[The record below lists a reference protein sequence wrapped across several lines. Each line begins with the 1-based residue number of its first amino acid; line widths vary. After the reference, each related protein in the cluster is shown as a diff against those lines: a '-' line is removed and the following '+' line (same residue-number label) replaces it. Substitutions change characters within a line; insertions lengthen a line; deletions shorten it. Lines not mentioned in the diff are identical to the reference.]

1 MIRMI
6 IHLQSL
12 LNTVTIMYKNYYQR
26 LQKVVNGWGH
36 DLIHVHPLFLL
47 FSNLDKTDLR
57 VQCWFSGTYP
67 PPLLCNQTA
76 NDGGILPDS
85 CLLVPEFL
93 QPQHAL
99 NFLSH

>member
-26 LQKVVNGWGH
+26 LQKFVNGWGH
-36 DLIHVHPLFLL
+36 VLIHVHPLFLL

-57 VQCWFSGTYP
+57 AQCWFSGT
-67 PPLLCNQTA
+67 
-76 NDGGILPDS
+76 
-85 CLLVPEFL
+85 
-93 QPQHAL
+93 
-99 NFLSH
+99 LSSTSSL